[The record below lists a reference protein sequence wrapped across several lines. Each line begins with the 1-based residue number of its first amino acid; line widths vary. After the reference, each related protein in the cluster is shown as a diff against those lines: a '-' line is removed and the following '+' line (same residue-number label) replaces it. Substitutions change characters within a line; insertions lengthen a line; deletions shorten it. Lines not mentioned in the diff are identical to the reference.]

1 MFIIYQKYRIFNNL
15 GRFKLRYIKF
25 TVIVL
30 SGLML
35 FYLILI
41 PDISVLKDE
50 NPDKT
55 SFMVY
60 RENEWKHDNKNYKIK
75 YKWVPYSRISPY
87 IKKAV
92 IIAEDDK
99 FWAHDGFDFDAIKD
113 AIEVNYKAKKFKS
126 GASTITQQLAKNIY
140 LSPSKNPLRKIKEAL
155 ITWRMEKVLSK
166 RRILELYL
174 NLAEWGD
181 KGIFG
186 IEAASRHYFGK
197 SALELN
203 LEESSRLAAILPNP
217 RKYNPVKP
225 GRYILRKSNLIYKRV
240 ARRGIVVAAKF

>member
-1 MFIIYQKYRIFNNL
+1 MTNL
-15 GRFKLRYIKF
+15 WRFEVKYIKF
-25 TVIVL
+25 TAFVL

-55 SFMVY
+55 SFMIY

-75 YKWVPYSRISPY
+75 HKWVPYSRISSY

-92 IIAEDDK
+92 IVAEDDK
-99 FWAHDGFDFDAIKD
+99 FWSHDGFDFDAIKD
-113 AIEVNYKAKKFKS
+113 AMEANYKAKKFKA

-140 LSPSKNPLRKIKEAL
+140 LSPSKNPLRKMKEAL

-174 NLAEWGD
+174 NSVEWGD

-186 IEAASRHYFGK
+186 IEAASRYYFGK
-197 SALELN
+197 PASALN
-203 LEESSRLAAILPNP
+203 PEESSKLAAILPNP
-217 RKYNPVKP
+217 RKYNPLKP
-225 GRYILRKSNLIYKRV
+225 SRYVLRKSDLIYRRMV
-240 ARRGIVVAAKF
+240 RRGIVVAANNR